1 MTYTAPDHYSY
12 KFKFDIEKLPASQKD
27 RIPCKLALWGMLF
40 GLVFIALGVF
50 EAVAYF
56 FEPEDASYD
65 FNLPEQGGSVNV
77 EPLRYSFDVFVF
89 LFGLIIVS
97 LSAMAMLRYKKIF
110 FDGDRIKIVHKPLF
124 GEKQVETENL
134 YNYLGVLFKVEYYQL
149 GLINR
154 NRYII
159 ELYHTYKNKRVPLYI
174 STSGKNIR
182 KIWEYYAAKLKMPA
196 LFFTDKGLV
205 SRNHAE
211 LRKTLKDMSKKWQLK
226 ALYNNDLAVPESVKC
241 KVKKNKVI
249 VKEKHLFFDAYS
261 ILAGLGTVF
270 VGAAAAALI
279 YFHQDLLQ
287 FLGTLWFSVILA
299 VCAAI
304 VLFAILS
311 LFSKDVLIVT
321 SRDIILGH
329 NILFLRMDAEFLPK
343 NQIEAVDVG
352 HNPSTDR
359 YYLSVISHDGSMIFG
374 KNMPVE
380 DLQWVRGYIIREIVR
395 QD

>member
-1 MTYTAPDHYSY
+1 
-12 KFKFDIEKLPASQKD
+12 
-27 RIPCKLALWGMLF
+27 
-40 GLVFIALGVF
+40 
-50 EAVAYF
+50 
-56 FEPEDASYD
+56 
-65 FNLPEQGGSVNV
+65 
-77 EPLRYSFDVFVF
+77 
-89 LFGLIIVS
+89 
-97 LSAMAMLRYKKIF
+97 
-110 FDGDRIKIVHKPLF
+110 
-124 GEKQVETENL
+124 
-134 YNYLGVLFKVEYYQL
+134 
-149 GLINR
+149 
-154 NRYII
+154 
-159 ELYHTYKNKRVPLYI
+159 
-174 STSGKNIR
+174 
-182 KIWEYYAAKLKMPA
+182 MPA
-196 LFFTDKGLV
+196 LFFTDKGLA

-287 FLGTLWFSVILA
+287 FWGTLWFSVILA

>member
-1 MTYTAPDHYSY
+1 M
-12 KFKFDIEKLPASQKD
+12 
-27 RIPCKLALWGMLF
+27 
-40 GLVFIALGVF
+40 
-50 EAVAYF
+50 
-56 FEPEDASYD
+56 
-65 FNLPEQGGSVNV
+65 
-77 EPLRYSFDVFVF
+77 
-89 LFGLIIVS
+89 
-97 LSAMAMLRYKKIF
+97 
-110 FDGDRIKIVHKPLF
+110 
-124 GEKQVETENL
+124 
-134 YNYLGVLFKVEYYQL
+134 
-149 GLINR
+149 
-154 NRYII
+154 
-159 ELYHTYKNKRVPLYI
+159 
-174 STSGKNIR
+174 
-182 KIWEYYAAKLKMPA
+182 
-196 LFFTDKGLV
+196 
-205 SRNHAE
+205 
-211 LRKTLKDMSKKWQLK
+211 
-226 ALYNNDLAVPESVKC
+226 
-241 KVKKNKVI
+241 
-249 VKEKHLFFDAYS
+249 
-261 ILAGLGTVF
+261 
-270 VGAAAAALI
+270 I